1 MAQTRRAYLMAT
13 VFIQV
18 HSERIVTN
26 IINWCDRQG
35 LESYVAPKLESTER
49 RVTDHVGISNVNDE
63 QIAAL
68 QSWFKNSGIKAEI
81 EVEDS

>member
-1 MAQTRRAYLMAT
+1 MAT
-13 VFIQV
+13 VFVQV

-26 IINWCDRQG
+26 IINWCNRQG

-49 RVTDHVGISNVNDE
+49 RIADHVGINNASDE
-63 QIAAL
+63 QITAL

-81 EVEDS
+81 EVEDD